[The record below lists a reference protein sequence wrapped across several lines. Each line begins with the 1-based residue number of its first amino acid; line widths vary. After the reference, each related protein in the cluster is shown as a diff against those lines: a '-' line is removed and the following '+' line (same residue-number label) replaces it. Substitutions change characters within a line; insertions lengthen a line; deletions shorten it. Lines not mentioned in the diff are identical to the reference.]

1 MKRRI
6 ILTATLVFTGLII
19 LISGCTNYRN
29 TGTPYETE
37 LKVMTFNIRYGTAD
51 DGENSWKYR
60 KEIVMEVIRE
70 ANPDLLSLQE
80 ALDFQI
86 SEILDEL
93 PGYSYLGVGRDDGKT
108 KGEYSAVLYAKDRF
122 IVDTTETFWFSDTP
136 KLPGSI
142 TWEATLPR
150 ICSWGL
156 LFDKF
161 SKKQMYVYN
170 VHLDH
175 QSQVSREKSTEML
188 IRKIQSGKANLP
200 VVVTGDFNCGDKNQA
215 IQNLISS
222 GLTDTYRKINPPKP
236 DEGTFNGFKGDRS
249 GEKIDFIFVNN
260 EFEILSAKIDYTN
273 REGKFPSDHFPVI
286 AVVKYK

>member
-6 ILTATLVFTGLII
+6 ILTVASVFAGLII

-29 TGTPYETE
+29 TGTNYETE

-60 KEIVMEVIRE
+60 KEIVIEVIRE

-86 SEILDEL
+86 NEILDEL
-93 PGYSYLGVGRDDGKT
+93 PGYSFIGVGRDDGKT
-108 KGEYSAVLYAKDRF
+108 RGEYSAVLYAKDRF

-136 KLPGSI
+136 KIPGSI

-175 QSQVSREKSTEML
+175 QSQTSREKSAEML
-188 IRKIQSGKANLP
+188 VRKIQSGKISLP
-200 VVVTGDFNCGDKNQA
+200 VILTGDFNCGDKNQA

-222 GLTDTYRKINPPKP
+222 GLTDTFRKLNPPRP

-260 EFEILSAKIDYTN
+260 EFEILSSKIDYTN
-273 REGKFPSDHFPVI
+273 RDGKFPSDHFPVI

>member
-1 MKRRI
+1 M
-6 ILTATLVFTGLII
+6 LVLVFAGII
-19 LISGCTNYRN
+19 IVFNGCSNYRN
-29 TGTPYETE
+29 TGTEYETE

-60 KEIVMEVIRE
+60 KDIVIEVIRE

-122 IVDTTETFWFSDTP
+122 IIDTTETFWFSDTP
-136 KLPGSI
+136 KIPGSI
-142 TWEATLPR
+142 TWDATLPR

-175 QSQVSREKSTEML
+175 QSQISREKSTEML
-188 IRKIQSGKANLP
+188 VRKIQSGKMPLP
-200 VVVTGDFNCGDKNQA
+200 VLVTGDFNCGDKNQA
-215 IQNLISS
+215 IQYLISS
-222 GLTDTYRKINPPKP
+222 GLTDTYRKLNPPKS

-249 GEKIDFIFVNN
+249 GEKIDYIFVNN
-260 EFEILSAKIDYTN
+260 QFEILSSKIDYTN
-273 REGKFPSDHFPVI
+273 RDGKYPSDHFPVI
-286 AVVKYK
+286 AIVKYK

>member
-6 ILTATLVFTGLII
+6 LLTIASVLTGLII
-19 LISGCTNYRN
+19 LLSGCTNYRN
-29 TGTPYETE
+29 TGTAYETE
-37 LKVMTFNIRYGTAD
+37 LKVMTFNIRYGTAN
-51 DGENSWKYR
+51 DGENNWKYR
-60 KEIVMEVIRE
+60 KDIVIEVIRE

-108 KGEYSAVLYAKDRF
+108 KGEYSAVFYAKDRF

-142 TWEATLPR
+142 TWEAALPR

-175 QSQVSREKSTEML
+175 QSQASREKSTEML
-188 IRKIQSGKANLP
+188 IRKIQSGKMNLP

-222 GLTDTYRKINPPKP
+222 GLTDTYRKLIPPKP

-273 REGKFPSDHFPVI
+273 RDGKFPSDHFPVI